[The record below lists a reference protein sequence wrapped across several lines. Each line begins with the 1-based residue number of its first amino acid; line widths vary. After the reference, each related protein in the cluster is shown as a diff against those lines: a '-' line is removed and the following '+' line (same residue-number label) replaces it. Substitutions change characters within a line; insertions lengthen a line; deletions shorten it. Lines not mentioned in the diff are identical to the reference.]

1 MLFVKLI
8 IESFGFAFAALRE
21 NRTRTLLSLLGITIG
36 IMTIIG
42 VFSAVG
48 TLRSNLENSVEKLG
62 SNTLYIQ
69 KWPWTGGPDVP
80 WWRYANRPEPT
91 YRDYEQ
97 LKARMT
103 TSSGIAFSISMGG
116 RTAKRWN
123 NDVSGLTVSASTHEI
138 YDIQDM
144 SIEDGRYFTDGESQ
158 RGAPVAIIGATIA
171 EGLFPNGGAVGQ
183 SISLMGR
190 KMTVIG
196 VFEKEGEGMILD
208 ASNDN
213 TIVIPF
219 NLARNLVNVRRQS
232 PAIVVDAGSADRLE
246 ETESELRG
254 VMRSIRRLKPAE
266 EDNFS
271 INKTTLITA
280 QLDAMFGVIDIAG
293 AIIGGFSILVGGFGI
308 ANIMFVS
315 VRERTNI
322 IGIQKSLGAK
332 NYFIL
337 AQFLI
342 EAVALCIIGGLIG
355 LAIVYI
361 LTLIAQLLAGLTI
374 VVSTWMVALTFI
386 ISTAIGLISGIVPA
400 IMAANL
406 DPVEAIRSK

>member
-97 LKARMT
+97 LKSRMT
-103 TSSGIAFSISMGG
+103 TSSGIAFSIGMGG
-116 RTAKRWN
+116 RTAKYGN
-123 NDVSGLTVSASTHEI
+123 NDVSGLSVSASTHEI

-144 SIEDGRYFTDGESQ
+144 SIEEGRYFTESESQ

-171 EGLFPNGGAVGQ
+171 EGLFPNGGAIGQ

-386 ISTAIGLISGIVPA
+386 ISTMIGLISGIVPA

>member
-1 MLFVKLI
+1 MLFLKLI
-8 IESFGFAFAALRE
+8 IESFKFAFAALRE

-42 VFSAVG
+42 VFSAVS
-48 TLRSNLENSVEKLG
+48 TLRANLENSVEKLG
-62 SNTLYIQ
+62 SSTLYIQ
-69 KWPWTGGPDVP
+69 KWPWDGGPDFP

-91 YRDYEQ
+91 YRDYQ
-97 LKARMT
+97 LLKDRMT
-103 TSSGIAFSISMGG
+103 TSNEVAFSINMGG
-116 RTAKRWN
+116 RTAKYGN
-123 NDVSGLTVSASTHEI
+123 NDVSGLTVAASTHEI
-138 YDIQDM
+138 YNIQDL
-144 SIEDGRYFTDGESQ
+144 SIEHGRYFTDGESE
-158 RGAPVAIIGATIA
+158 RGTPVAILGATIA
-171 EGLFPNGGAVGQ
+171 EGLFPNGEALGK

-196 VFEKEGEGMILD
+196 VFEKEGEGMLLD
-208 ASNDN
+208 VSNDN
-213 TIVIPF
+213 TVMIPF
-219 NLARNLVNVRRQS
+219 NLARNLVNVRRQG
-232 PAIVVDAGSADRLE
+232 PAIVVDAGSSARLA

-254 VMRSIRRLKPAE
+254 ALRAIHRLSPQ
-266 EDNFS
+266 EDDDFS
-271 INKTTLITA
+271 INKTTIISA
-280 QLDAMFGVIDIAG
+280 QLDSMFDIIDIAG

-342 EAVALCIIGGLIG
+342 EAVALCLMGGLIG
-355 LAIVYI
+355 LGIVVF
-361 LTLIAQLLAGLTI
+361 LTFITQLLAGVTI
-374 VVSTWMVALTFI
+374 VVSTWMVILTFLL
-386 ISTAIGLISGIVPA
+386 STIIGLLSGIIPA
-400 IMAANL
+400 IMAARM

>member
-103 TSSGIAFSISMGG
+103 TSSGVAFSISMGG
-116 RTAKRWN
+116 RTAKHGN

-144 SIEDGRYFTDGESQ
+144 SIEDGRYFTEGESQ

-208 ASNDN
+208 VSNDN
-213 TIVIPF
+213 SIVIPF

-232 PAIVVDAGSADRLE
+232 PAIVVDAGSSTRME

-254 VMRSIRRLKPAE
+254 VMRSIRRLKPSE
-266 EDNFS
+266 EDDFS
-271 INKTTLITA
+271 INKTTLISA
-280 QLDAMFGVIDIAG
+280 QLDSMFGVIDIAG

-355 LAIVYI
+355 LGIVYF
-361 LTLIAQLLAGLTI
+361 LTLITQLLADLTI
-374 VVSTWMVALTFI
+374 VVSTWMVMLTLI
-386 ISTAIGLISGIVPA
+386 LSTFIGLISGIVPA

>member
-1 MLFVKLI
+1 MKLI
-8 IESFGFAFAALRE
+8 IESFGFAFAALLE

>member
-116 RTAKRWN
+116 RTAKRGN

-144 SIEDGRYFTDGESQ
+144 SIEDGRYFTEGESQ

-208 ASNDN
+208 VSNDN
-213 TIVIPF
+213 SIVIPF

-232 PAIVVDAGSADRLE
+232 PAIVVDAGSSTRME

-254 VMRSIRRLKPAE
+254 VMRSIRRLKPSE
-266 EDNFS
+266 EDDFS
-271 INKTTLITA
+271 INKTTLISA
-280 QLDAMFGVIDIAG
+280 QLDSMFGVIDIAG

-355 LAIVYI
+355 LGIVYF
-361 LTLIAQLLAGLTI
+361 LTLITQLLADLTI
-374 VVSTWMVALTFI
+374 VVSTWMVMLTLI
-386 ISTAIGLISGIVPA
+386 LSTFIGLISGIVPA